1 MSDHAKPQADAPR
14 RESGYFARLIELLAQ
29 NAVMMLGGMADRQG
43 RQMPP
48 DLRGAE
54 MVIEMMTVLQ
64 KRTKGNLA
72 KEEERMLSGTLY
84 QLQTAFAEVASKSGE
99 FEKARKASE
108 AAEAAD
114 SVAGAD
120 AGQGFGLEEDF
131 DNEEGAPT
139 PPPPAEA
146 ARPGGPAPVGTRPQG
161 IQSSAP
167 EPRESKVKFTKKYG

>member
-1 MSDHAKPQADAPR
+1 MSDTQNKQADAQR
-14 RESGYFARLIELLAQ
+14 RESGFFSRLIELLAQ

-54 MVIEMMTVLQ
+54 MVIEMMSVLQ
-64 KRTKGNLA
+64 KRTKGNLT

-99 FEKARKASE
+99 FEKARKATE

-114 SVAGAD
+114 SGGD
-120 AGQGFGLEEDF
+120 LGSLGEEDLGP
-131 DNEEGAPT
+131 DEGAPM

-146 ARPGGPAPVGTRPQG
+146 AKPGGPAPAGSRPVG
-161 IQSSAP
+161 IQPSAS
-167 EPRESKVKFTKKYG
+167 EPRESKVKFTKKYV

>member
-1 MSDHAKPQADAPR
+1 MSDQPKTPADAQR
-14 RESGYFARLIELLAQ
+14 RESGHFARLIELLAQ
-29 NAVMMLGGMADRQG
+29 NAVMMLGGMADRHG

-54 MVIEMMTVLQ
+54 MVIEMMSVLQ
-64 KRTKGNLA
+64 KRTKGNLG

-99 FEKARKASE
+99 FEKARKAT
-108 AAEAAD
+108 EAAD
-114 SVAGAD
+114 AAD
-120 AGQGFGLEEDF
+120 ADEGPEPLGEEGLED
-131 DNEEGAPT
+131 EEGAPA

-146 ARPGGPAPVGTRPQG
+146 ARPGGPAPTGSRPQG
-161 IQSSAP
+161 IQPSAP